1 MISVGAFW
9 GGQSAARASR
19 GSRRVL
25 GAAEGNEPGRV
36 AIVGAGFAGLALACA
51 LSRAGR
57 RVTVLERRAA
67 LPATGAAIAIQPNGL
82 SALERLGLL
91 ERARG
96 AGSRIESLLM
106 YDSRRRLVA
115 RVHYGEL
122 DAVTPFMLLVRRHE
136 LLRVLADGLTSLG
149 GGPVL
154 YGAEVFAL
162 IRRGESVRGLRYRRD
177 GQDQEL
183 GAWCVA
189 GADGVRSAVRREL
202 AIPQRTWGHD
212 QAYVVGIGARPAELE
227 DGTAV
232 VYHGAGYANGVMPL
246 GDRAYFYDSVTPAN
260 RMAVEA
266 RDLDGWRA
274 AYVARVPYGAELT
287 AGLTRW
293 DELTVLAARPGRAS
307 RRIADG
313 AALLGDAAAVVHPH
327 SAQGTNLAL
336 EDGVALGQLL
346 ARLDPSTALRRTG
359 LAPYQRLRGR
369 KAARYVAW
377 SRWAGATFD
386 GATTP
391 WRAARWSGWQWQRVR
406 PVRRLLLRLGAGLL

>member
-1 MISVGAFW
+1 VH
-9 GGQSAARASR
+9 
-19 GSRRVL
+19 
-25 GAAEGNEPGRV
+25 GAAEDNDAGLV
-36 AIVGAGFAGLALACA
+36 AVVGAGFAGLALACA

-67 LPATGAAIAIQPNGL
+67 LPASGAAIAIQPNGL
-82 SALERLGLL
+82 FALDRLGLL
-91 ERARG
+91 EPALG

-106 YDSRRRLVA
+106 YDSRRCLVA
-115 RVHYGEL
+115 RVDYGEL
-122 DAVTPFMLLVRRHE
+122 DDVTPFMLLVRRRD
-136 LLRVLADGLTSLG
+136 LLRVLEDGLESLG

-162 IRRGESVRGLRYRRD
+162 IRRGEHVGGLRYRRD

-202 AIPQRTWGHD
+202 AIPLRTWGHD
-212 QAYVVGIGARPAELE
+212 RAYVVGIGARPAELE
-227 DGTAV
+227 DGTAL
-232 VYHGAGYANGVMPL
+232 VYHGPGYANGVMPL

-260 RMAVEA
+260 RKAVEA

-274 AYVARVPYGAELT
+274 AYAARVQYAAELT
-287 AGLTRW
+287 GGLTRW
-293 DELTVLAARPGRAS
+293 EELTVLAARPGRAR

-313 AALLGDAAAVVHPH
+313 AALLGDAAAIVHPH

-359 LAPYQRLRGR
+359 LAPYERLRGR

-391 WRAARWSGWQWQRVR
+391 WRAVRWSGWQWQRVR
-406 PVRRLLLRLGAGLL
+406 PVRRLLLRVGAGLR

>member
-1 MISVGAFW
+1 VERL
-9 GGQSAARASR
+9 RA
-19 GSRRVL
+19 
-25 GAAEGNEPGRV
+25 NEPGLV

-57 RVTVLERRAA
+57 QVAVLERRAA
-67 LPATGAAIAIQPNGL
+67 LPAAGAAIAIQPNGL

-91 ERARG
+91 DSALA
-96 AGSRIESLLM
+96 AGSRIERLLM
-106 YDSRRRLVA
+106 HDRRGRLVA
-115 RVHYGEL
+115 RVDYGEL
-122 DAVTPFMLLVRRHE
+122 DVVTPFMLLVRRHD
-136 LLRVLADGLTSLG
+136 LLRVLADGLASLG
-149 GGPVL
+149 GDPVM

-162 IRRGESVRGLRYRRD
+162 IRHDGSVRGIRYRRGD
-177 GQDQEL
+177 EDEEL

-202 AIPQRTWGHD
+202 AFPLRTWGHD

-227 DGTAV
+227 DGTAL

-246 GDRAYFYDSVTPAN
+246 GDRGYFYDSVTPPN
-260 RMAVEA
+260 RTAVEA

-274 AYVARVPYGAELT
+274 AYAARVPYAAELT

-293 DELTVLAARPGRAS
+293 DELTVLSARPGRAS
-307 RRIADG
+307 QRIAEG
-313 AALLGDAAAVVHPH
+313 AALLGDAAAIVHPH

-346 ARLDPSTALRRTG
+346 ARLDPNIALRRTG

-391 WRAARWSGWQWQRVR
+391 WRAVRWSGWQWQRVP
-406 PVRRLLLRLGAGLL
+406 PVRRALLRFGAGLR

>member
-1 MISVGAFW
+1 L
-9 GGQSAARASR
+9 R
-19 GSRRVL
+19 
-25 GAAEGNEPGRV
+25 GAAEGNEPGLV

-51 LSRAGR
+51 LIRAGR
-57 RVTVLERRAA
+57 RVTLLERRAA

-82 SALERLGLL
+82 VALDRLGLL
-91 ERARG
+91 EQALA
-96 AGSRIESLLM
+96 AGSRIERLLM
-106 YDSRRRLVA
+106 HDSRGRLVA
-115 RVHYGEL
+115 RVDYGEL
-122 DAVTPFMLLVRRHE
+122 EHPAPFMLLVRRHD
-136 LLRVLADGLTSLG
+136 LLRVLADGIESLG

-162 IRRGESVRGLRYRRD
+162 IGRGESVGGVRYRHD
-177 GQDQEL
+177 GHDQEL

-202 AIPQRTWGHD
+202 AIPLRTWGHD
-212 QAYVVGIGARPAELE
+212 QAYVVGIGARPAGLE
-227 DGTAV
+227 DGTAL

-260 RMAVEA
+260 RTAVEA

-274 AYVARVPYGAELT
+274 AYAARVPCAAELT
-287 AGLTRW
+287 AGLTGW
-293 DELTVLAARPGRAS
+293 EELTVLAARPGRAS

-313 AALLGDAAAVVHPH
+313 AALLGDAAAIVHPH

-346 ARLDPSTALRRTG
+346 ARHDPTTPLRRTG

-369 KAARYVAW
+369 KAARYLAW

-391 WRAARWSGWQWQRVR
+391 WRAVRWSGWQWQRVP
-406 PVRRLLLRLGAGLL
+406 PVRRLLLRVGAGLR

>member
-1 MISVGAFW
+1 V
-9 GGQSAARASR
+9 
-19 GSRRVL
+19 
-25 GAAEGNEPGRV
+25 AEDNDAGLV
-36 AIVGAGFAGLALACA
+36 AIVGAGFAGLALACTV
-51 LSRAGR
+51 SRTGQ
-57 RVTVLERRAA
+57 RVAVLERRAA
-67 LPATGAAIAIQPNGL
+67 LPAGGAAIAIQPNGL

-91 ERARG
+91 EQAVA
-96 AGSRIESLLM
+96 AGSRIDRLLM
-106 YDSRRRLVA
+106 HDSRERVVA
-115 RVHYGEL
+115 RVDYAEL
-122 DAVTPFMLLVRRHE
+122 DHPTPFMLLIRRHD
-136 LLRVLADGLTSLG
+136 LLSVLADGLVALG
-149 GGPVL
+149 GDPVL

-162 IRRGESVRGLRYRRD
+162 IRPGETVRGLCYRRD
-177 GQDQEL
+177 GQDHDL
-183 GAWCVA
+183 RAWCVA
-189 GADGVRSAVRREL
+189 GADGVGSAMRREL
-202 AIPQRTWGHD
+202 AIPLHTWGHEHG
-212 QAYVVGIGARPAELE
+212 YVVGIGARPAELE
-227 DGTAV
+227 DGTAL

-260 RMAVEA
+260 RTAVEA

-274 AYVARVPYGAELT
+274 AYAVRVPYAAELT

-293 DELTVLAARPGRAS
+293 EELTVLAARPGRAS

-313 AALLGDAAAVVHPH
+313 AALLGDAAAIVHPH

-346 ARLDPSTALRRTG
+346 ARLDTSAALRRTG

-391 WRAARWSGWQWQRVR
+391 WRAVRWSGWQWQRIP
-406 PVRRLLLRLGAGLL
+406 PVRRALLRLGAGLR